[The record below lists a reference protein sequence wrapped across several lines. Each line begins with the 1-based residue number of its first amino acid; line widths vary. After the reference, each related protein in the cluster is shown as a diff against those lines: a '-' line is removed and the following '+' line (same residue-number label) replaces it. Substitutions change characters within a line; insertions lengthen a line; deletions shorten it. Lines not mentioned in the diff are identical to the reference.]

1 MGKVEVDEKMAQN
14 LQQARGSVI
23 YLLKVA
29 GSKLCLFIKIRIINK
44 EYFSVGWIEKRLR
57 VDTRYSIVS
66 KKERFSSKVVR
77 GVTIYE
83 V

>member
-1 MGKVEVDEKMAQN
+1 MGIVEVGEKMAQN
-14 LQQARGSVI
+14 LQQARGSVM

-29 GSKLCLFIKIRIINK
+29 GSKLCLFIRIRIINK
-44 EYFSVGWIEKRLR
+44 EYYWEWIEKGLG
-57 VDTRYSIVS
+57 VDTRYSRVS

-77 GVTIYE
+77 SVTIYE